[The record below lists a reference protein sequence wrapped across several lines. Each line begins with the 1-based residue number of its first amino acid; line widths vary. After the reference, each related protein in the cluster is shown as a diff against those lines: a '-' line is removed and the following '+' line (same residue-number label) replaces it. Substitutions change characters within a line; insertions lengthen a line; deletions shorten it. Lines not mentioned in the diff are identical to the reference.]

1 MNKRKKYFTKQKLI
15 GLAVLLLTLID
26 VRAAFITVPIGLLL
40 IFSKKTIL
48 IDDYFIESINKNIDK
63 GSY

>member
-15 GLAVLLLTLID
+15 GFAVLLLTLID

-48 IDDYFIESINKNIDK
+48 IDDYFIENINKNIDNR
-63 GSY
+63 SY

>member
-15 GLAVLLLTLID
+15 GFAVLLLTLID

-48 IDDYFIESINKNIDK
+48 IDDYFIENINKNIDK
-63 GSY
+63 RSY